1 MSGTSILAEPPANR
15 WQKLISVRTVQWVTI
30 GLGIF
35 ISGYLS
41 YVKAT
46 GIIMACVQNSAF
58 NCEKVQSSAYS
69 MMFGIPIA
77 YMGLT
82 VYIILG
88 LLLLLGERVPVLG
101 DYRDLMFFALALFAW
116 IFSMYLVYIQFF
128 VLEALCPWC
137 LAHEAN
143 FTVLFAAT
151 AYDFVRTMRETEE

>member
-1 MSGTSILAEPPANR
+1 MSGTSIVAEPTPGR
-15 WQKLISVRTVQWVTI
+15 WQKLISIRTVQWVTI
-30 GLGIF
+30 VLGIF

-46 GIIMACVQNSAF
+46 GVIMACVQNSAF

-77 YMGLT
+77 YMGLA

-88 LLLLLGERVPVLG
+88 LLLLFGERIPVLG

-143 FTVLFAAT
+143 FTVLFAVT
-151 AYDFVRTMRETEE
+151 AFSFVRDMREAEE